1 MKRIVPVILFTI
13 FLLSAGHSV
22 GKNTG
27 AGETG
32 ESSQG
37 SAVLQNVEK
46 ESLKQQ
52 KINRN
57 REFKFKK
64 NLVKQRKILKK
75 LEDDLAHE
83 ERISEQL
90 EEKFSQNESKLVEKN
105 TIYEDRLGAFNELLG
120 VVRQVAADTR
130 VQFENSLISTHD
142 SARLATLK
150 NISEQQ
156 GLPTTED
163 LGKLWQLLL
172 HEMQEQGKSQN
183 YEAKVIDGN
192 GLPVFQKVTRIGPFV
207 AFNSEG
213 KFLNYNSAT
222 LSFNQLT
229 RQPRKDYQRAAKK
242 YSELAGVEEG
252 IVPVDPSRG
261 AILSLLIQRPTI
273 DERIQQGGVIAY
285 IILILAA
292 FGFLLAF
299 ARLGSLA
306 ITGKRLRQQLR
317 NLDQPLSN
325 NPLGEI
331 LAIAKSNRH
340 LDIESLELMFDDI
353 VLKAASRLRKGLSTL
368 KVLAGMAP
376 LLGLLGTVTG
386 MIETFQMITLFGSG
400 DARLMAGGISQAL
413 VTTALGLSAA
423 IPILLLHSIAS
434 SRSRILVELLEE
446 QVAGIVAEHAK
457 NIGFKADNNRSDK
470 EKV

>member
-1 MKRIVPVILFTI
+1 MKKIVPVILFTI
-13 FLLSAGHSV
+13 LQLSAGYSI
-22 GKNTG
+22 GEISQDSSLLKN
-27 AGETG
+27 A
-32 ESSQG
+32 
-37 SAVLQNVEK
+37 EK
-46 ESLKQQ
+46 EGLNQQ
-52 KINRN
+52 KINRD
-57 REFKFKK
+57 REYQFQK
-64 NLVKQRKILKK
+64 NLEKQRKILKK
-75 LEDDLAHE
+75 LKNEQARAE
-83 ERISEQL
+83 KISEQL
-90 EEKFSQNESKLVEKN
+90 EEEFNQNESKLVEKN
-105 TIYEDRLGAFNELLG
+105 TIYEERLGAFNELLG

-142 SARLATLK
+142 SARLVTLK

-172 HEMQEQGKSQN
+172 NEMQEQGKSQN

-192 GLPVFQKVTRIGPFV
+192 GLPVLQKVTRIGPFV

-229 RQPRKDYQRAAKK
+229 RQPRKNYQQAAKK
-242 YSELAGVEEG
+242 YSELAGAEEG

-285 IILILAA
+285 IILFLAA
-292 FGFLLAF
+292 IGFLLAF
-299 ARLGSLA
+299 TRLGLLA
-306 ITGKRLRQQLR
+306 ITGKRLREQLR
-317 NLDQPLSN
+317 NLDQPSSK

-331 LAIAKSNRH
+331 LEIAQNNSR

-353 VLKAASRLRKGLSTL
+353 VLKAASRLRRGLSTL

-457 NIGFKADNNRSDK
+457 KLGFKAVNNHSD
-470 EKV
+470 EENTSC

>member
-1 MKRIVPVILFTI
+1 MKKIVPVILFTI
-13 FLLSAGHSV
+13 LQLSAGYSI
-22 GKNTG
+22 GEISQDSSLLKN
-27 AGETG
+27 A
-32 ESSQG
+32 
-37 SAVLQNVEK
+37 EK
-46 ESLKQQ
+46 EGLSQQ
-52 KINRN
+52 NINRN
-57 REFKFKK
+57 REYQFQK
-64 NLVKQRKILKK
+64 NLEKQRKILKK
-75 LEDDLAHE
+75 LKDEQARAE
-83 ERISEQL
+83 KISEQF
-90 EEKFSQNESKLVEKN
+90 EEEFNQNESKLVEKN
-105 TIYEDRLGAFNELLG
+105 TIYEERLGAFNELLG

-142 SARLATLK
+142 SARLVTLK

-163 LGKLWQLLL
+163 LDKLWQLLL
-172 HEMQEQGKSQN
+172 NEMQEQGKSQN

-192 GLPVFQKVTRIGPFV
+192 GLPVLQKVTRIGPFV

-229 RQPRKDYQRAAKK
+229 RQPRKNYQQAAKK
-242 YSELAGVEEG
+242 YSELAGAEEG
-252 IVPVDPSRG
+252 IVPLDPSRG

-273 DERIQQGGVIAY
+273 NERIQQGGVIAY
-285 IILILAA
+285 IILFLAA
-292 FGFLLAF
+292 IGFLLAF
-299 ARLGSLA
+299 TRLGLLA
-306 ITGKRLRQQLR
+306 ITGKRLREQLR
-317 NLDQPLSN
+317 NLNQPSSN

-331 LAIAKSNRH
+331 LGIAQNNSR

-353 VLKAASRLRKGLSTL
+353 VLKAASRLRRGLSTL

-457 NIGFKADNNRSDK
+457 KLGFKAVNNHSD
-470 EKV
+470 EENASC